1 MRRASLG
8 TPLSIMNTSRLLA
21 LFATVALLLTT
32 TGCFRV
38 GSETAALRDA
48 ALDSG
53 FGRADQK
60 IEVGVGFFTVG
71 LARLASQYVDIPP
84 EARTAI
90 GSLKQAECAV
100 YEVRDRRGSLSS
112 VLAEAD
118 RAMESRGC
126 ERLVGVIQKNQL
138 VAVYVPRDM
147 DSARNVKASVLVL
160 DRRQLV
166 CVTASADA
174 RDLVQLATSK
184 LRLSQEK
191 QGTQQASTF

>member
-8 TPLSIMNTSRLLA
+8 APLSIMNTSRLLA
-21 LFATVALLLTT
+21 LCATAALLLTT

-71 LARLASQYVDIPP
+71 LARLASKYVDIPP

-100 YEVRDRRGSLSS
+100 YEVRDRRG
-112 VLAEAD
+112 
-118 RAMESRGC
+118 
-126 ERLVGVIQKNQL
+126 
-138 VAVYVPRDM
+138 
-147 DSARNVKASVLVL
+147 
-160 DRRQLV
+160 
-166 CVTASADA
+166 
-174 RDLVQLATSK
+174 
-184 LRLSQEK
+184 
-191 QGTQQASTF
+191 

>member
-1 MRRASLG
+1 MKPFRLLSICGAASL
-8 TPLSIMNTSRLLA
+8 LLM
-21 LFATVALLLTT
+21 T

-38 GSETAALRDA
+38 GSDTAALRDA

-53 FGRADQK
+53 FARADQK

-71 LARLASQYVDIPP
+71 LARLASKYVDIPP

-90 GSLKQAECAV
+90 ASLKQAECAV

-112 VLAEAD
+112 VLTEAD
-118 RAMESRGC
+118 HAMQSRGC

-138 VAVYVPRDM
+138 VAIYVPRDM
-147 DSARNVKASVLVL
+147 DSAHDVKASVLVL

-166 CVTASADA
+166 CVTARADA
-174 RDLVQLATSK
+174 RDLMQLAMSK
-184 LRLSQEK
+184 IRENHPAADPEQPTL
-191 QGTQQASTF
+191 

>member
-1 MRRASLG
+1 
-8 TPLSIMNTSRLLA
+8 MNTSRLLA
-21 LFATVALLLTT
+21 LCAISALLLTS

-53 FGRADQK
+53 FGRADEK

-71 LARLASQYVDIPP
+71 LARLASKYVDLPP

-100 YEVRDRRGSLSS
+100 YEVHDRRGSLSS
-112 VLAEAD
+112 VLMEAD
-118 RAMESRGC
+118 RAMDSRGC
-126 ERLVGVIQKNQL
+126 ERLVGVIQHNQL

-147 DSARNVKASVLVL
+147 DSARNVKASVIVL

-166 CVTASADA
+166 CVTARADA
-174 RDLVQLATSK
+174 SDLMQLAMSK
-184 LRLSQEK
+184 IRENHPGQDLAQSDQS
-191 QGTQQASTF
+191 AF